1 MKTLHALIERN
12 IKLFFKDKGLF
23 FSALITPLILLVLY
37 ATFLGNTYRSSF
49 LSALPEGFTV
59 SDDLINGLVGGQLI
73 SSLLAVCCVTVAFC
87 SNMLMVQD
95 KVSGARR
102 DLTVT
107 PVRRSVLALG
117 YYIATAVSTLII
129 FSDYGMC
136 WIFVSCQSRLVSLRN
151 RYFTDFCR
159 CFPACTVR
167 HGTFQY
173 YQRISDDAGANI
185 RSRHNRQRRIRL
197 SLRRLYADFQFQRR
211 LTESAFLFA
220 RNLRHFTFAQS
231 RHARCICRNGRKRF
245 SKRGHRGNSGQFR
258 LQSVFLR
265 QCGGNKYHVLHSR
278 RCGSCGHCRL
288 YPDLQMEAHLR
299 EQEYC
304 GCQNIQPCGNISADR
319 IQTAYS

>member
-102 DLTVT
+102 DLTVA

-129 FSDYGMC
+129 FLITACAGFLYLAKVGWYLSATDILLIFADVFLLVLFGTALSSIINVFLTTQGQISAVGTIVSAGYGFLCGAYMP
-136 WIFVSCQSRLVSLRN
+136 ISNFGDGLQKALSFLPGTYGTSLLRN
-151 RYFTDFCR
+151 HAMRGVFAEMAESGFPKEVIEGIRDSLDCNLYFFDSAVETSTMYCIL
-159 CFPACTVR
+159 
-167 HGTFQY
+167 G
-173 YQRISDDAGANI
+173 GAAVAVI
-185 RSRHNRQRRIRL
+185 AVYVL
-197 SLRRLYADFQFQRR
+197 
-211 LTESAFLFA
+211 
-220 RNLRHFTFAQS
+220 
-231 RHARCICRNGRKRF
+231 ICRWKR
-245 SKRGHRGNSGQFR
+245 
-258 LQSVFLR
+258 
-265 QCGGNKYHVLHSR
+265 
-278 RCGSCGHCRL
+278 
-288 YPDLQMEAHLR
+288 
-299 EQEYC
+299 
-304 GCQNIQPCGNISADR
+304 
-319 IQTAYS
+319 T

>member
-129 FSDYGMC
+129 FLITACAGFLYLAKVGWYLSATDILLIFADVFLLVLFGTALSSIINVFLTTEGQISAVGTIVSAGYGFLCGAYMPISNFSDGLQKVLSFLPGTYGT
-136 WIFVSCQSRLVSLRN
+136 SLLRN
-151 RYFTDFCR
+151 HAMRGVFAEMAESGFPKEVIEGIRDSLDCNLYFFDSAVETSTMYCIL
-159 CFPACTVR
+159 
-167 HGTFQY
+167 G
-173 YQRISDDAGANI
+173 GAAVAVI
-185 RSRHNRQRRIRL
+185 AVYVL
-197 SLRRLYADFQFQRR
+197 
-211 LTESAFLFA
+211 
-220 RNLRHFTFAQS
+220 
-231 RHARCICRNGRKRF
+231 ICRWKR
-245 SKRGHRGNSGQFR
+245 
-258 LQSVFLR
+258 
-265 QCGGNKYHVLHSR
+265 
-278 RCGSCGHCRL
+278 
-288 YPDLQMEAHLR
+288 
-299 EQEYC
+299 
-304 GCQNIQPCGNISADR
+304 
-319 IQTAYS
+319 T